1 MGFSFYNTVY
11 RSTNTGGAFS
21 IFIMFQTYIG
31 LYKQLDRLTLIGH

>member
-1 MGFSFYNTVY
+1 M
-11 RSTNTGGAFS
+11 GGAFS